1 MPASRQTALLA
12 AAALG
17 MGLMVSACQ
26 QSEAE
31 REVKDQADAIAES
44 YDAEADLQESLAQ
57 NAPDEAAVKQEADKL
72 REQGDAERKHLDN
85 IAEELRETQ

>member
-1 MPASRQTALLA
+1 MRASRHTALIA
-12 AAALG
+12 AAAL
-17 MGLMVSACQ
+17 GLMVSACQ

-31 REVKDQADAIAES
+31 REVKDQADAIEES

-57 NAPDEAAVKQEADKL
+57 SAPDEAAVKAEADKL

-85 IAEELRETQ
+85 MAEELRETQ